1 MKRFLILFTLIAFT
15 VVSCAG
21 PSKGVRPLTK
31 TDYSQTEYDRV
42 WEECN
47 NESTDQDLDSDARYR
62 AYVDCL
68 AKNGYAYQASQE
80 TDETKKEHTTK
91 DRLITVGKTAG
102 MVLLGVTLT
111 ALYLALM
118 LAPFA
123 PRK

>member
-1 MKRFLILFTLIAFT
+1 MKRSLILFILIAFS
-15 VVSCAG
+15 VVSCAA

-31 TDYSQTEYDRV
+31 TDYGQAEYDRV
-42 WEECN
+42 WQECN
-47 NESTDQDLDSDARYR
+47 NESTDQDLDSDARYQ

-68 AKNGYAYQASQE
+68 AKNGYAYQTPQE
-80 TDETKKEHTTK
+80 AEKTKEEPTTK
-91 DRLITVGKTAG
+91 ERLVTAGKTAG

-118 LAPFA
+118 FA